1 MVYVLHVGMKA
12 EDYATWEAGFNGSES
27 QAHRKEV
34 GQGAWQ
40 TFRSPDGDPNIFS
53 MLMEWES
60 FEKAKAFLESDELE
74 ELNLESGLVEMG
86 EILFL
91 VEVDKGTLD

>member
-1 MVYVLHVGMKA
+1 MIYMLHVGMKA
-12 EDYATWEAGFNGSES
+12 EDYAMWEAGFNGCES
-27 QAHRKEV
+27 KAHRKEI

-40 TFRSPDGDPNIFS
+40 IFRSPDGDPNTFT

-60 FEKAKAFLESDELE
+60 VEKAKAFLESE
-74 ELNLESGLVEMG
+74 ELKELNRESGLIEMG
-86 EILFL
+86 EAFCL